1 MASKKSIAFK
11 KPSVRSVKNPKA
23 PKVKKAS
30 TSKEKAAKIKA
41 MKFAVKGVK
50 NRFGKKAS

>member
-30 TSKEKAAKIKA
+30 TSKEKAAK
-41 MKFAVKGVK
+41 MKEQPLTVMYWL
-50 NRFGKKAS
+50 